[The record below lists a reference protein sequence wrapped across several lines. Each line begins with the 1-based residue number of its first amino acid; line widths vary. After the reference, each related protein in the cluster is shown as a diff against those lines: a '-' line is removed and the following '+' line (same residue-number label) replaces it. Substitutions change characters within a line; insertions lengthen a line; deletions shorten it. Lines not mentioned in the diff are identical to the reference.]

1 MFASL
6 KGGAVRARR
15 SLPKLSA
22 ILVVAAAAWPIAAN
36 ATVETVPMGPSPT
49 SASQAG
55 APPAALDL
63 RSPDARD
70 AGRVAAATSVQ
81 DLRSPDTR
89 DAAAGLS
96 VATPASHAA
105 PSVSDGFEWGD
116 AGIGAAVM
124 LALLSLAA
132 GTVLLTVRGRRHP
145 A

>member
-1 MFASL
+1 MS
-6 KGGAVRARR
+6 ARR

-22 ILVVAAAAWPIAAN
+22 ILVVAAAAWPVGAN
-36 ATVETVPMGPSPT
+36 ATTEPVPMGPSPT
-49 SASQAG
+49 SVSQAA
-55 APPAALDL
+55 APPATLDL

-70 AGRVAAATSVQ
+70 AGRVAGLTAVQ

-96 VATPASHAA
+96 VAAPASHAA

-132 GTVLLTVRGRRHP
+132 GTVLLTVRTRRRT